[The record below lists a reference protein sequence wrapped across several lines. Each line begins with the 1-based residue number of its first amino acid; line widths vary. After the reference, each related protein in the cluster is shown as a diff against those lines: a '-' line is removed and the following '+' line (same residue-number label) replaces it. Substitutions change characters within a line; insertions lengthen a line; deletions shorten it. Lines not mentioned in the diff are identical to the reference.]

1 MPRFH
6 VRNNSGG
13 TFLSVEAYICSIQSK
28 TKINNNK
35 KKHTR
40 KEKKS
45 KKKEINI
52 IYSLGEDSNIAY
64 SPISYCCAVFQR
76 VSFGKIFPYCVIS
89 VCGPP
94 LYCSWE
100 RNRQACKFKLRRNW
114 EGGIR
119 GQQKH
124 IQTHTVSM
132 KRDVWDEVI
141 HTLHQT
147 ALEHGRS
154 HTHWTSPVP
163 QPLSSI
169 SELQKFVSF
178 PRPTLRKEA
187 TYSKAKTNSI
197 FSSLIYIDIK

>member
-1 MPRFH
+1 MGLFFLLR
-6 VRNNSGG
+6 R
-13 TFLSVEAYICSIQSK
+13 TFVVYNQKQKL
-28 TKINNNK
+28 TTTK
-35 KKHTR
+35 KKNIHER
-40 KEKKS
+40 KS
-45 KKKEINI
+45 KVKKEINI